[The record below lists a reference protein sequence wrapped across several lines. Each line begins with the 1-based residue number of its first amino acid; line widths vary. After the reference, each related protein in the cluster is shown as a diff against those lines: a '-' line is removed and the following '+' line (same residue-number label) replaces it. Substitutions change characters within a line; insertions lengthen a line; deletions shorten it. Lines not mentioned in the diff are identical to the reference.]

1 MRAARVIRAT
11 GLVAAFAL
19 LAACQAGEAAPG
31 PPVQTPAAAAH
42 TANPPPVAP
51 APETPASTPSPG
63 SSPANVP
70 DAPASAEQA
79 FPDLELSGRFE
90 QSGLVIGRTRPNAD
104 VRLDDV
110 PVKADADGWFV
121 LGFDRDA
128 PGVAQLRV
136 EAPGLDIQRTLT
148 IKPRTYETRTVSGLP
163 QSRVTPSD
171 PEDLKRIAAERE
183 VKNAAFASIAR
194 QTGFRDVFVWPVSGR
209 ITSPWGAQRVLNG
222 VKQQPHYG
230 VDIGAPQGTPV
241 RAPAAGVVV
250 LAEGDMF
257 FEGGL
262 VAIDHGQ
269 GLISMYLHLSQVDVR
284 AGDSLAQ
291 GSRLG
296 AVGMRGRAT
305 GPHLC
310 WRLRWRGRQLDPAL
324 LTAGPTPPQL

>member
-1 MRAARVIRAT
+1 MRAV
-11 GLVAAFAL
+11 GLAAALAL
-19 LAACQAGEAAPG
+19 LGACQAGEAAPAPRVDTAAG
-31 PPVQTPAAAAH
+31 LGREAGDASAKVNETPADASPSPAAA
-42 TANPPPVAP
+42 P
-51 APETPASTPSPG
+51 ATFS
-63 SSPANVP
+63 
-70 DAPASAEQA
+70 
-79 FPDLELSGRFE
+79 DLELSGRFE
-90 QSGLVIGRTRPNAD
+90 QSGLVIGRTHPNA
-104 VRLDDV
+104 RIQLDEV
-110 PVKADADGWFV
+110 SLRADADGWFV

-128 PGVAQLRV
+128 PGVAELRV
-136 EAPGLDIQRTLT
+136 QAPSFETQRSLA
-148 IKPRTYETRTVSGLP
+148 IAPRAYETRTVSGLP
-163 QSRVTPSD
+163 QSRVTPTD

-183 VKNAAFASIAR
+183 VKNAAFASLAS
-194 QTGFRDVFVWPVSGR
+194 QTGFRDAFVWPVSGR

-250 LAEGDMF
+250 LAEADMF
-257 FEGGL
+257 FEGGF

-284 AGDSLAQ
+284 AGDVLAR
-291 GSRLG
+291 GAPLG

-324 LTAGPTPPQL
+324 LTQSPTPPPL